1 MNAKI
6 NVQIVLASELKTVN
20 NSSFTEFFDTHL
32 NLLIDKMYHVRF
44 DYL

>member
-6 NVQIVLASELKTVN
+6 NVQIVLASELKIVN
-20 NSSFTEFFDTHL
+20 DSSFSEFFDTHL
-32 NLLIDKMYHVRF
+32 NLLIYNMYHVRF